1 MGAAVIGRGR
11 DRAEVK
17 MILVLVPLLLVLCA
31 QTVHTNFASDT
42 TTQRPPSA
50 AYGAPVDVAKY
61 LPPRPVYE
69 SGGSYRVEYLHVNF
83 MPTPPILTTTKKP
96 EGGLFRKIFHKKA
109 KKFQNVKNVASGF
122 LSTFHL

>member
-1 MGAAVIGRGR
+1 MGAVIGRGR

-31 QTVHTNFASDT
+31 QTAHTNFASDT

-83 MPTPPILTTTKKP
+83 MPAPPIPTTTKKP
-96 EGGLFRKIFHKKA
+96 EGGFFRKNIPQEGKE
-109 KKFQNVKNVASGF
+109 VSEC
-122 LSTFHL
+122 

>member
-1 MGAAVIGRGR
+1 MWPNTFHPG
-11 DRAEVK
+11 K
-17 MILVLVPLLLVLCA
+17 HTSQVLHNQFLYC
-31 QTVHTNFASDT
+31 
-42 TTQRPPSA
+42 
-50 AYGAPVDVAKY
+50 
-61 LPPRPVYE
+61 RPVYE

-83 MPTPPILTTTKKP
+83 MPTPPIPTTTKKP